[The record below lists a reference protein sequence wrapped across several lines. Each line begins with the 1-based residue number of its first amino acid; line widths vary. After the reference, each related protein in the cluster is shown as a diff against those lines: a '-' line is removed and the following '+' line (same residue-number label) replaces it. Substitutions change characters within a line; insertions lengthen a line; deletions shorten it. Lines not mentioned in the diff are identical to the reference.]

1 MKQIH
6 IVSANRI
13 GLIAELTEALALAE
27 INIESVDAEE
37 VGDNAVIVLN
47 VDQYGRA
54 LLCLREFQGIQI
66 VTEDAILVKLKNQPG
81 ALAQIARRFT
91 DAGISVRSVRFIERD
106 EDFALVAISTDRTE
120 VALAL
125 VADVSFFQETMK

>member
-6 IVSANRI
+6 IVSTNRI
-13 GLIAELTEALALAE
+13 GLIAELTEALARAD
-27 INIESVDAEE
+27 INIDSVDAEQ

-47 VDQYGRA
+47 VDQYGPA
-54 LLCLREFQGIQI
+54 LLCLREFQGLQI

-91 DAGISVRSVRFIERD
+91 DAGISVRSVRFIQRD
-106 EDFALVAISTDRTE
+106 EDLALVAISTDRTE
-120 VALAL
+120 AALAL
-125 VADVSFFQETMK
+125 VADVSLF

>member
-6 IVSANRI
+6 IVSTNRI
-13 GLIAELTEALALAE
+13 GLIADLTEALARAE
-27 INIESVDAEE
+27 INIDSVDAEQ

-47 VDQYGRA
+47 VDQYGPA
-54 LLCLREFQGIQI
+54 LLCLREFQGLQI

-91 DAGISVRSVRFIERD
+91 DAGISVRSVRFIQHD

-120 VALAL
+120 AALAL
-125 VADVSFFQETMK
+125 VADVSLF

>member
-6 IVSANRI
+6 IVSTNRI
-13 GLIAELTEALALAE
+13 GLIADLTEALARAE
-27 INIESVDAEE
+27 INIDSVDAEQ

-47 VDQYGRA
+47 VDQYGPA
-54 LLCLREFQGIQI
+54 LLCLRDFQGLQI

-91 DAGISVRSVRFIERD
+91 DAGISVRSVRFIQHD

-120 VALAL
+120 AALAL
-125 VADVSFFQETMK
+125 VADVSLF

>member
-6 IVSANRI
+6 IVSTNRI
-13 GLIAELTEALALAE
+13 GLIAELTEALARAD
-27 INIESVDAEE
+27 INIDSVDAEQ

-47 VDQYGRA
+47 VDQYGPA
-54 LLCLREFQGIQI
+54 LLCLREFQGLQI

-91 DAGISVRSVRFIERD
+91 DAGISVRSVRFIQRD

-120 VALAL
+120 AALAL
-125 VADVSFFQETMK
+125 VADVSLF

>member
-6 IVSANRI
+6 IVSTNRI
-13 GLIAELTEALALAE
+13 GLIADLTEALARAE
-27 INIESVDAEE
+27 INIDSVDAEQ

-47 VDQYGRA
+47 VDQYGPA
-54 LLCLREFQGIQI
+54 LLCLREFQGLQI

-91 DAGISVRSVRFIERD
+91 DAGISVRSVRFIQRD
-106 EDFALVAISTDRTE
+106 EVFALVAISTDRTE
-120 VALAL
+120 AALAL
-125 VADVSFFQETMK
+125 VADVSLF

>member
-6 IVSANRI
+6 IVSTNRI
-13 GLIAELTEALALAE
+13 GLIAELTEALARAD
-27 INIESVDAEE
+27 INIDSVDAEQ

-47 VDQYGRA
+47 VDQYGPA
-54 LLCLREFQGIQI
+54 LLCLREFQGLQI

-91 DAGISVRSVRFIERD
+91 DAGISVRSVRFIQHD

-120 VALAL
+120 AALAL
-125 VADVSFFQETMK
+125 VADVSLF

>member
-6 IVSANRI
+6 IVGINRL
-13 GLIAELTEALALAE
+13 GLIADLTEALAQGE

-37 VGDNAVIVLN
+37 VGDNAVVVFN
-47 VDQYGRA
+47 VDQYDRA
-54 LLCLREFQGIQI
+54 LQCLRDIQGIQI

-81 ALAQIARRFT
+81 ALAKVARRFT

-106 EDFALVAISTDRTE
+106 DEFALVAISTDRTDA
-120 VALAL
+120 ALAL
-125 VADVSFFQETMK
+125 VADVSFFS

>member
-6 IVSANRI
+6 IVSTNRI
-13 GLIAELTEALALAE
+13 GLITELTEALAGAE
-27 INIESVDAEE
+27 INIDSVDAEQ
-37 VGDNAVIVLN
+37 VGENAVIVLN
-47 VDQYGRA
+47 VDQYDRA
-54 LLCLREFQGIQI
+54 LLSLREFQGIQI

-91 DAGISVRSVRFIERD
+91 DAGISVRSVRFIQHD

-120 VALAL
+120 AALAL
-125 VADVSFFQETMK
+125 VADVSLF

>member
-6 IVSANRI
+6 IVSTNRI
-13 GLIAELTEALALAE
+13 GLITELTEALAGAE
-27 INIESVDAEE
+27 INIDSVDAEQ
-37 VGDNAVIVLN
+37 VGENAVIVLN
-47 VDQYGRA
+47 VDQYDRA
-54 LLCLREFQGIQI
+54 LLSLREFQGIQI

-91 DAGISVRSVRFIERD
+91 DAGISVRSVRFIQRD

-120 VALAL
+120 AALAL
-125 VADVSFFQETMK
+125 VADVSLF

>member
-6 IVSANRI
+6 IVSTNRI
-13 GLIAELTEALALAE
+13 GLIADLTEALARAE
-27 INIESVDAEE
+27 INIDSVDAEQ

-47 VDQYGRA
+47 VDQYGPA
-54 LLCLREFQGIQI
+54 LLCLREFQGLQI

-91 DAGISVRSVRFIERD
+91 DAGISVRSVRFIQRD

-120 VALAL
+120 AALAL
-125 VADVSFFQETMK
+125 VADVSLF

>member
-6 IVSANRI
+6 IVSTNRI
-13 GLIAELTEALALAE
+13 GLITELTEALARAD
-27 INIESVDAEE
+27 INIDSVDAEQ

-47 VDQYGRA
+47 VDQYGPA
-54 LLCLREFQGIQI
+54 LLCLREFQGLQI

-91 DAGISVRSVRFIERD
+91 DAGISVRSVRFIQHD

-120 VALAL
+120 AALAL
-125 VADVSFFQETMK
+125 VADVSLF